1 MYLKAAKDANGEL
14 QLFTCPTAV
23 SEEKTD
29 AGDFCMTVPHNIL
42 TVALNTTYTFVYER
56 ETVSVEHSE
65 MIRFLVWEV

>member
-1 MYLKAAKDANGEL
+1 
-14 QLFTCPTAV
+14 
-23 SEEKTD
+23 
-29 AGDFCMTVPHNIL
+29 MTVPHNIL